1 MTAAATQAQSPLS
14 YLQAVYPAAGE
25 SLTKLS
31 HHDINETF
39 ELLQYL
45 YACDVEGLS
54 PHFDR
59 SAHCRKLPYIP
70 AGAYYSASGKATTS
84 ISVFSGGHFFRYPEP
99 IQVILRKELHDWD
112 STWFHSS
119 YGGRAGPTPAWTSP
133 LALVRYPLYPLGF
146 VKVTTDGHASVRTG
160 RVAGAE
166 RPSLLPLRS
175 YDLSENS
182 RVHVRLASHPAV
194 AGLSTLADGD
204 LIEVEQWGGW
214 LSHEQCPPICGLWG
228 NLWRGTGVAMRV
240 STPFVSLNKG
250 TAIIEMLLALGERG
264 ATDGLDAIVS
274 DMGLGVMVGRL
285 RRAHPAASRAHCV
298 AAAVLTRDPCPATQQ
313 RHRFD
318 ATVSKWLAYARGA
331 SPRAL
336 VDTFLALGAKG
347 GGVGSGFRRAAAAAA
362 KASAVG
368 QSAATDERTRG
379 DGWPLGTLNDAERFG
394 LFWLWGACGIG
405 PLGWDRLLQA
415 LACMLGHQT
424 VVLSASSND
433 NGLLHQEFAD
443 FELPPSLAW
452 RKHSHAAA
460 AGARAAAAGSPAIA
474 NEPRFCLE
482 PFRWVARDR
491 RPGAQQ
497 RRRAQLWNY
506 WDVSRKFRMPVA
518 LPTDRLPIVRAKDA
532 WAPGGSE
539 RCDLRFGA
547 VAEQVEGNADV
558 CSYSFPAGL
567 ATEAS
572 AAKACWAWCNHSL
585 SASHAF
591 ASLLHFRKSLR

>member
-1 MTAAATQAQSPLS
+1 MTSTRRSSCSSTCMHVMLR
-14 YLQAVYPAAGE
+14 
-25 SLTKLS
+25 
-31 HHDINETF
+31 
-39 ELLQYL
+39 
-45 YACDVEGLS
+45 ACRRILIGAIVAS
-54 PHFDR
+54 CHIF
-59 SAHCRKLPYIP
+59 
-70 AGAYYSASGKATTS
+70 GAYYSASGKATTS

-298 AAAVLTRDPCPATQQ
+298 AAAVLTRTRSRRSRGIASTQPSASGLHTLVAPRRGPLWTHSSRWEPKVAALAQASGGRRRQQPKHLQLDNLLQ
-313 RHRFD
+313 RTNARE
-318 ATVSKWLAYARGA
+318 ATVGRLGRSTTPSDLGCSGCGERAASALSGGIGCCRRSPACSATRLSCSLPPPTITDCSIRSLPISSCRHISLGA
-331 SPRAL
+331 SFRTPPRPVRVRPPPAHL
-336 VDTFLALGAKG
+336 PLPTNLAFAWNPSDGWRETAG
-347 GGVGSGFRRAAAAAA
+347 RGRS
-362 KASAVG
+362 S
-368 QSAATDERTRG
+368 G
-379 DGWPLGTLNDAERFG
+379 DGLSFGTIGTFRGSFG
-394 LFWLWGACGIG
+394 CPW
-405 PLGWDRLLQA
+405 
-415 LACMLGHQT
+415 
-424 VVLSASSND
+424 
-433 NGLLHQEFAD
+433 
-443 FELPPSLAW
+443 
-452 RKHSHAAA
+452 HA
-460 AGARAAAAGSPAIA
+460 
-474 NEPRFCLE
+474 
-482 PFRWVARDR
+482 
-491 RPGAQQ
+491 
-497 RRRAQLWNY
+497 
-506 WDVSRKFRMPVA
+506 
-518 LPTDRLPIVRAKDA
+518 
-532 WAPGGSE
+532 
-539 RCDLRFGA
+539 
-547 VAEQVEGNADV
+547 
-558 CSYSFPAGL
+558 
-567 ATEAS
+567 
-572 AAKACWAWCNHSL
+572 H
-585 SASHAF
+585 
-591 ASLLHFRKSLR
+591 